1 MAALASKVVE
11 RERRKDAWRST
22 IGWVC
27 FNFLK
32 RDDGQIPGGVTNCT
46 MNERELRIALVFY
59 GGLSLAIYMHGISK
73 EILKLTRASKVL
85 QRARRAGANP
95 RAGYDAFNDE
105 SVRETDSERQWFTLL
120 QSLGADL
127 NLRVVV
133 DVISGTSAGGI
144 NGIMLARALAHDL
157 PLDAHRSIWLQE
169 ADVSELMDSEAR
181 PTRWSKAY
189 VRPLI
194 WGLTRAAG
202 ALPEEVLSKVDLLV
216 RSRWWKP
223 PFSGAGFYRNLL
235 EAMQAMGPA
244 RHEHALVPFGHP
256 LSLFVTLTDLHGR
269 ARELKLHNPA
279 RVIERVHQMSLEFRY
294 LEQAGGAYSDFDD
307 EHLPALAFAA
317 RATSSYAGL
326 FPPMT
331 LREALENVGQHGLM
345 WPGIGTFAE
354 QQLRLPP
361 DDFLDWPFMDGGV
374 LNNKPFDNA
383 IHAIRSRRADREVV
397 RRLLYIEPKPED
409 VDATSSELPSYLGLM
424 KRAVIDLP
432 QAQPIGAEV
441 DRLAEINAQVRRG
454 QQLVADARP
463 RVNDLVRSTLGDS
476 DAQQADATAISAF
489 RLQADEL
496 ALEQSGYV
504 SETYL
509 RLRWRVFSNALCDKS
524 RPATDARLHAALRA
538 WCEEVPELSAIH
550 LRLESLDDSFR
561 SRRLAFVLR
570 RVNELY
576 AKGHVSRSHNAALSE
591 FKSALYRE
599 LDACQVLETI
609 SRRQVPADRNSLEAW
624 LGHLEEGVMA
634 IDFRADQ
641 LMATLGGCA
650 LSAHAADEVLLAYLG
665 FPFFDVL
672 TRAQH
677 GVGGFRELQEVKVM
691 RLSPADANA
700 IREGGADTVL
710 KSIQFGN
717 LAGFFSRQFREND
730 YLWGRLHACDR
741 LVDLLLDAVS
751 DQRVSIDVENVKRRL
766 FESVLMTEAAHLE
779 GIVDEIDKIRA
790 ELRQRFG

>member
-1 MAALASKVVE
+1 
-11 RERRKDAWRST
+11 
-22 IGWVC
+22 
-27 FNFLK
+27 
-32 RDDGQIPGGVTNCT
+32 
-46 MNERELRIALVFY
+46 MNERELRLALVFY

-85 QRARRAGANP
+85 QRARRSGANP

-105 SVRETDSERQWFTLL
+105 SVRETDSERQWFNLL
-120 QSLGADL
+120 QSLGPDL

-157 PLDAHRSIWLQE
+157 PLDAHRDIWLEE
-169 ADVSELMDSEAR
+169 ADVAKLMDKDAK

-202 ALPEEVLSKVDLLV
+202 ALPDEVLSKVDLLV
-216 RSRWWKP
+216 RSRWWRP
-223 PFSGAGFYRNLL
+223 PFSGAAFYANLL
-235 EAMQAMGPA
+235 GAMQAMGPA
-244 RHEHALVPFGHP
+244 EHEHALVPFGHP

-269 ARELKLHNPA
+269 ARELKLHDPG
-279 RVIERVHQMSLEFRY
+279 RVTERVHQMSLEFRY
-294 LEQAGGAYSDFDD
+294 LEQAGGACSDFDD
-307 EHLPALAFAA
+307 AHLPALAFAA

-331 LREALENVGQHGLM
+331 LREALTTGAKEGLT
-345 WPGIGTFAE
+345 WQAIGSFAE
-354 QQLRLPP
+354 RQLLLPP

-383 IHAIRSRRADREVV
+383 IEAIRSRRADREVV

-409 VDATSSELPSYLGLM
+409 IDASSSELPSYLGLM
-424 KRAVIDLP
+424 KRAIVDLP

-441 DRLAEINAQVRRG
+441 DRLAEINARVKRA

-463 RVNDLVRSTLGDS
+463 RVDDLVRTTLKESGNEG
-476 DAQQADATAISAF
+476 ATLEVSAIARF
-489 RLQADEL
+489 RGEANKL

-509 RLRWRVFSNALCDKS
+509 RLRWRFFSQFLVDSVREQSASDSGEPLLEEALHDWCAKALDLTTIES
-524 RPATDARLHAALRA
+524 RLSTLDGTFHA
-538 WCEEVPELSAIH
+538 
-550 LRLESLDDSFR
+550 
-561 SRRLAFVLR
+561 RRLAFVLR

-576 AKGHVSRSHNAALSE
+576 AAGHVSRSHNAALST
-591 FKSALYRE
+591 FKGALYQA
-599 LDACQVLETI
+599 LDACQGPAALPGVKRDNPPVRFEEWLQDLEALTGAT
-609 SRRQVPADRNSLEAW
+609 QQHADRLMGSLP
-624 LGHLEEGVMA
+624 
-634 IDFRADQ
+634 DY
-641 LMATLGGCA
+641 A
-650 LSAHAADEVLLAYLG
+650 LSAEAADQILLAYLG

-677 GVGGFRELQEVKVM
+677 GVGGFQELEEVKVM

-700 IREGGADTVL
+700 IRPGGADAVL

-717 LAGFFSRQFREND
+717 LAGFFSRTFREND

-741 LVDLLLDAVS
+741 LVDLLLDAAS
-751 DQRVSIDVENVKRRL
+751 DQSVKIDVAAVKQQL
-766 FESVLMTEAAHLE
+766 FDAVLANESTHLHHAAQ
-779 GIVDEIDKIRA
+779 EIDTIRQEIRA
-790 ELRQRFG
+790 RAP

>member
-1 MAALASKVVE
+1 
-11 RERRKDAWRST
+11 
-22 IGWVC
+22 
-27 FNFLK
+27 
-32 RDDGQIPGGVTNCT
+32 

-85 QRARRAGANP
+85 QRARRSGANP

-105 SVRETDSERQWFTLL
+105 SVRETDSERQWFNLL
-120 QSLGADL
+120 QALGPDL

-157 PLDAHRSIWLQE
+157 PLDAHRNIWLRA
-169 ADVSELMDSEAR
+169 ADVSEMLASEAR

-194 WGLTRAAG
+194 WGLRRALG
-202 ALPEEVLSKVDLLV
+202 TLPDEILNKVDLLV

-223 PFSGAGFYRNLL
+223 PFSGPGFYCTLL

-244 RHEHALVPFGHP
+244 RHEHALLPLGHP

-269 ARELKLHNPA
+269 ARELKLHNPV
-279 RVIERVHQMSLEFRY
+279 RVTERVHQMSLEFRY
-294 LEQAGGAYSDFDD
+294 LEQAGSAYSDFDD
-307 EHLPALAFAA
+307 ECLPALAFAA

-331 LREALENVGQHGLM
+331 LREALGNVAERGLT
-345 WPGIGTFAE
+345 WPEVGSFAE
-354 QQLRLPP
+354 QQLQLPP

-383 IHAIRSRRADREVV
+383 IQAIRSRRADREVV
-397 RRLLYIEPKPED
+397 RRLLYIEPKPEA
-409 VDATSSELPSYLGLM
+409 VDATTSELPSYLALM
-424 KRAVIDLP
+424 KRAVVDLP

-441 DRLAEINAQVRRG
+441 ERLAQINAQVRRS

-463 RVNDLVRSTLGDS
+463 RVNDLVRATLGDNDVRQM
-476 DAQQADATAISAF
+476 DANAVGAFRRQADG
-489 RLQADEL
+489 L

-509 RLRWRVFSNALCDKS
+509 RLRWRVFSQALHDQGAPK
-524 RPATDARLHAALRA
+524 PGAGLHAALLA
-538 WCEEVPELSAIH
+538 WRDEASALSWVKE
-550 LRLESLDDSFR
+550 RLETVDHTFR
-561 SRRLAFVLR
+561 GRRLAFVLR

-576 AKGHVSRSHNAALSE
+576 AKGYASRSHNAALSK
-591 FKSALYRE
+591 FKAALYRE
-599 LDACQVLETI
+599 LEACQALETMPEQHH
-609 SRRQVPADRNSLEAW
+609 SPELASLQTW
-624 LGHLEEGVMA
+624 LGHLDAGVKA
-634 IDFRADQ
+634 ADHDADH
-641 LMATLGGCA
+641 LMATLGECG

-665 FPFFDVL
+665 FAFFDVL

-677 GVGGFRELQEVKVM
+677 GLGGFSELQEIKVM
-691 RLSPADANA
+691 RLSPSDANA
-700 IREGGADTVL
+700 IREGGADAVL

-717 LAGFFSRQFREND
+717 LAGFFSREFREND

-741 LVDLLLDAVS
+741 LVDLLVDAVS
-751 DQRVSIDVENVKRRL
+751 DQGVNIDVANIKRRL
-766 FESVLMTEAAHLE
+766 FESVLSTEAAHL
-779 GIVDEIDKIRA
+779 GSMGHEIDKIRA